1 MFPKRPISSLL
12 VPFLFS
18 FVPYVFPF
26 VLFCSL
32 RVPLMFALGSLGWE
46 GKVRRGGVRGNA
58 LVWVQIELQFSSLR
72 IRSAA
77 MAPLVENSHPKG
89 LPNLVLLTERACGE
103 LQAAAVRHLR
113 QAEAWM
119 QQVGGGIVSR
129 NPALGEFLQQVEGF
143 KVGVRGN
150 RASERLVLTRGRDFA
165 AIIPGDS
172 VAEMVISSSV
182 FNFLNIYNTILIARL
197 VLTWFPS
204 APEAIV
210 NPLST
215 ICDPYLNVFRGII
228 PPLGTLDLSPILAFT
243 VLNVF
248 TSTAQ
253 ALPAELDSKPREK
266 LGWRQLVQR
275 RKGLKGPPLSK
286 VRPISGMSASIEI

>member
-1 MFPKRPISSLL
+1 M
-12 VPFLFS
+12 
-18 FVPYVFPF
+18 
-26 VLFCSL
+26 
-32 RVPLMFALGSLGWE
+32 
-46 GKVRRGGVRGNA
+46 
-58 LVWVQIELQFSSLR
+58 
-72 IRSAA
+72 
-77 MAPLVENSHPKG
+77 SH
-89 LPNLVLLTERACGE
+89 
-103 LQAAAVRHLR
+103 
-113 QAEAWM
+113 
-119 QQVGGGIVSR
+119 
-129 NPALGEFLQQVEGF
+129 NPALRRFLQQVEDF
-143 KVGVRGN
+143 KVGVAVNRGGG
-150 RASERLVLTRGRDFA
+150 SLTSQRLAIQHRGFA

-210 NPLST
+210 SPLST

-275 RKGLKGPPLSK
+275 RKGLKRPVSK
-286 VRPISGMSASIEI
+286 

>member
-1 MFPKRPISSLL
+1 MHQLTARIDAIASS
-12 VPFLFS
+12 
-18 FVPYVFPF
+18 
-26 VLFCSL
+26 
-32 RVPLMFALGSLGWE
+32 
-46 GKVRRGGVRGNA
+46 
-58 LVWVQIELQFSSLR
+58 
-72 IRSAA
+72 
-77 MAPLVENSHPKG
+77 
-89 LPNLVLLTERACGE
+89 
-103 LQAAAVRHLR
+103 
-113 QAEAWM
+113 
-119 QQVGGGIVSR
+119 
-129 NPALGEFLQQVEGF
+129 NPALRHLLHQVDNF
-143 KVGVRGN
+143 KAGVELN
-150 RASERLVLTRGRDFA
+150 RAPSGLTSTTLRSRSNCLA

-172 VAEMVISSSV
+172 VAEMVIASSV
-182 FNFLNIYNTILIARL
+182 FNFLNIYNTVLIARL

-204 APEAIV
+204 APEVIV

-275 RKGLKGPPLSK
+275 KKGLKGPAVK
-286 VRPISGMSASIEI
+286 

>member
-1 MFPKRPISSLL
+1 MQQ
-12 VPFLFS
+12 
-18 FVPYVFPF
+18 
-26 VLFCSL
+26 
-32 RVPLMFALGSLGWE
+32 M
-46 GKVRRGGVRGNA
+46 GVRIASTHPA
-58 LVWVQIELQFSSLR
+58 L
-72 IRSAA
+72 
-77 MAPLVENSHPKG
+77 
-89 LPNLVLLTERACGE
+89 
-103 LQAAAVRHLR
+103 RHL
-113 QAEAWM
+113 
-119 QQVGGGIVSR
+119 
-129 NPALGEFLQQVEGF
+129 LQQVDNF
-143 KVGVRGN
+143 KVGFRPSRGFPAPRLTTLGN
-150 RASERLVLTRGRDFA
+150 RNFA

-172 VAEMVISSSV
+172 VAEMVITSSV

-253 ALPAELDSKPREK
+253 ALPAELDSQPREKK
-266 LGWRQLVQR
+266 LGWRKLAQR
-275 RKGLKGPPLSK
+275 KKGLKGPVSK
-286 VRPISGMSASIEI
+286 

>member
-1 MFPKRPISSLL
+1 MALAKPQPRQGVPLCASISFSLSGSL
-12 VPFLFS
+12 PL
-18 FVPYVFPF
+18 PL
-26 VLFCSL
+26 LFCGRSPLSL
-32 RVPLMFALGSLGWE
+32 PFAFPCTLLCELAHPICSYGAPRGELARE
-46 GKVRRGGVRGNA
+46 GATQFASPYAPRMRCAPGRGGLPPA
-58 LVWVQIELQFSSLR
+58 A
-72 IRSAA
+72 SA
-77 MAPLVENSHPKG
+77 
-89 LPNLVLLTERACGE
+89 
-103 LQAAAVRHLR
+103 
-113 QAEAWM
+113 
-119 QQVGGGIVSR
+119 GGAGIVSTH
-129 NPALGEFLQQVEGF
+129 PALRRVLEQAEGF
-143 KVGVRGN
+143 KLGVHVNRGSSTLAL
-150 RASERLVLTRGRDFA
+150 RSQGSFA

-266 LGWRQLVQR
+266 LGWRQLAQR
-275 RKGLKGPPLSK
+275 RKGLHGPRSK
-286 VRPISGMSASIEI
+286 

>member
-1 MFPKRPISSLL
+1 
-12 VPFLFS
+12 
-18 FVPYVFPF
+18 
-26 VLFCSL
+26 
-32 RVPLMFALGSLGWE
+32 
-46 GKVRRGGVRGNA
+46 
-58 LVWVQIELQFSSLR
+58 
-72 IRSAA
+72 
-77 MAPLVENSHPKG
+77 MAPLVESSRAKE
-89 LPNLVLLTERACGE
+89 LPNLPLLTHRACAA
-103 LQAAAVRHLR
+103 LQAAADHHLQR
-113 QAEAWM
+113 AQAWLDH
-119 QQVGGGIVSR
+119 VGAGIVSS
-129 NPALGEFLQQVEGF
+129 NPALRRVLEQAEGF
-143 KVGVRGN
+143 KLGVQVKRGSSTLAL
-150 RASERLVLTRGRDFA
+150 RSQGSFA

-266 LGWRQLVQR
+266 LGWRQLAQR
-275 RKGLKGPPLSK
+275 RKGLHGPRSK
-286 VRPISGMSASIEI
+286 